1 MQGKMQGLAMKKIGE
16 IGWVEKDIPSIG
28 PQDALVKSIAIAP
41 CTSDVHTVWEG
52 AVGERHDLI
61 LGHEAVGEVV
71 EVGNL
76 VKTLKPGDRVIVPAI
91 TPDWGSDAAQ
101 RGFSSQSGT
110 PLGGWKFS
118 NDKDGSFGEYF
129 TVNEAD
135 FNLAILPEN
144 ISPAD
149 GVMLTDMWST
159 GFMGAENGRIPLG
172 GTVAVLGI
180 GAVGLSAIL
189 GAKLQGAGRI
199 FAVGTRPV
207 SVKVAKEY
215 GATNIISYKD
225 GSTSEQIIEATGG
238 EGVDT
243 VIVAGGGPDILVDAV
258 NSARAGSVI
267 SNINYFGQGET
278 LPIPRVGWGFGMAD
292 KDIHTGLC
300 PGGRTRMER
309 LADLVTYG
317 RGDPSKL
324 ITHKFEGI
332 EHIEEALLLMKD
344 KPRDLI
350 KPIVIIDD

>member
-1 MQGKMQGLAMKKIGE
+1 MKGLAMKKIGE

-28 PQDALVKSIAIAP
+28 PQDALLKPLAIAP

-52 AVGERHDLI
+52 AIGERHDLI

-76 VKTLKPGDRVIVPAI
+76 VKNIKVGDRVLVPAI

-101 RGFSSQSGT
+101 RGFSSQTGA
-110 PLGGWKFS
+110 PLGGWKYS
-118 NDKDGSFGEYF
+118 NYKDGSMAEYF
-129 TVNEAD
+129 TCNEAD

-149 GVMLTDMWST
+149 GVMLVDMWST
-159 GFMGAENGRIPLG
+159 GFMGAENANIPLG
-172 GTVAVLGI
+172 GSVAVLGI

-207 SVKVAKEY
+207 SVEVAKEY
-215 GATNIISYKD
+215 GATDIISYKD
-225 GSTSEQIIEATGG
+225 GDTGDQIKETTGG
-238 EGVDT
+238 EGVDA
-243 VIVAGGGPDILVDAV
+243 VIVAGGGSDILIDAV
-258 NSARAGSVI
+258 KSARAGSVV
-267 SNINYFGQGET
+267 SNINYFGEGENI
-278 LPIPRVGWGFGMAD
+278 PIPRTPWGFGMAD
-292 KDIHTGLC
+292 IDIHTGLC
-300 PGGRTRMER
+300 PGGRTRMEQ
-309 LADLVTYG
+309 LANIVTYG

-324 ITHKFEGI
+324 ITHRFDALEDL
-332 EHIEEALLLMKD
+332 EEALLLMKD

-350 KPIVIIDD
+350 KPVVILGD